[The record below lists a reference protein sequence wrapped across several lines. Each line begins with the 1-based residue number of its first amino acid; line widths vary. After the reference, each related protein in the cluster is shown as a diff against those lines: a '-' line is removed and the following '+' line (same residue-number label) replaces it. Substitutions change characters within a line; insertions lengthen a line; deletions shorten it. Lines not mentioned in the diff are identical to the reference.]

1 MKNGESNKQKFI
13 DMKAKSLILAV
24 ATILFVVAPWASI
37 NAQTKKPKITF
48 KETEY
53 DFGKFPEE
61 RGKVSHS
68 FEFTNTGGEPLI
80 INNVRSSCG
89 CTVTD
94 WTKKPVPPGGKGY
107 IKATYNA
114 SHRPGKFTKTIT
126 VSSNATNPVVVL
138 RVKGEVMPKKKTL
151 KDLYPQKF
159 NQLRARSNH
168 IAMMKMKN
176 TEKKTDSL
184 EVLNDSEDTITIGFQ
199 LVPKHLTIKA
209 VPEKLLPHKKGHIVV
224 TYDAA
229 KKNDWGYVIDR
240 LYITING
247 KRVTSNRLNV
257 SANITE
263 DFSNVD
269 PKKAPKIEFDHI
281 DYDFGEATDGD
292 VVIHKFPFKNTGK
305 SDLMIRKVK
314 ASCGCTA
321 TLVGDKVIKKGKE
334 SYIEAKFNTRGRGGH
349 KQYKTITVITND
361 PQHPQIILRLHGFVN
376 KKEAQKTQQAAPAKK
391 EAPKASPQN
400 K

>member
-1 MKNGESNKQKFI
+1 
-13 DMKAKSLILAV
+13 MKALKVAILMA
-24 ATILFVVAPWASI
+24 ATIMIAAPWAKVK
-37 NAQTKKPKITF
+37 AQTQKPKITF
-48 KETEY
+48 KETEF

-61 RGKVSHS
+61 RGKVSHT

-80 INNVRSSCG
+80 INKVRSSCG
-89 CTVTD
+89 CTVPE
-94 WTKKPVPPGGKGY
+94 WTKEPIPPGGKGY

-126 VSSNATNPVVVL
+126 VNSNAVNSVVVL
-138 RVKGEVMPKKKTL
+138 RVKGEVIPKKKTL

-159 NQLRARSNH
+159 GVLRARSNH
-168 IAMMKMKN
+168 IAMMKIKN
-176 TEKKTDSL
+176 TETKTDSL
-184 EVLNDSEDTITIGFQ
+184 EVINDSDEPITIGFQ
-199 LVPKHLTIKA
+199 LVPKHLTVKA
-209 VPEKLLPHKKGHIVV
+209 VPEKLEPHKKGHIVV

-240 LYITING
+240 MYITING
-247 KRVTSNRLNV
+247 KRITTNRLNV
-257 SANITE
+257 SANIVE

-292 VVIHKFPFKNTGK
+292 LVIHKFPFKNTGK
-305 SDLMIRKVK
+305 SDLVIRKVK

-361 PQHPQIILRLHGFVN
+361 PEHPQIILRLHGMVKKKDGSNSSKTGMPANIKPKTSN
-376 KKEAQKTQQAAPAKK
+376 KKNDKK
-391 EAPKASPQN
+391 H
-400 K
+400 

>member
-1 MKNGESNKQKFI
+1 
-13 DMKAKSLILAV
+13 MKAKKVLLAV
-24 ATILFVVAPWASI
+24 AAIVFIAAPWAKVD
-37 NAQTKKPKITF
+37 AQTKKPKITF
-48 KETEY
+48 KETEF

-61 RGKVSHS
+61 RGKVSHT

-94 WTKKPVPPGGKGY
+94 WSKKPIQPGEKGY

-126 VSSNATNPVVVL
+126 VSSNAVNSVEVL
-138 RVKGEVMPKKKTL
+138 RVRGEVIPKKKTL
-151 KDLYPQKF
+151 KDIYPQKF

-168 IAMMKMKN
+168 IALMKIKN
-176 TEKKTDSL
+176 TEVKTDSL
-184 EVLNDSEDTITIGFQ
+184 EVLNNSEDTITIGFQ
-199 LVPKHLTIKA
+199 LVPKHLKIKA

-247 KRVTSNRLNV
+247 KPVTTNRLNV

-263 DFSNVD
+263 DFSNID

-281 DYDFGEATDGD
+281 DYDFGQATDGD

-305 SDLMIRKVK
+305 SDLIIRKVK

-361 PQHPQIILRLHGFVN
+361 PEHPQIILRLHGFVN
-376 KKEAQKTQQAAPAKK
+376 KKDANKTNANQPQKPNTPNKAKEK
-391 EAPKASPQN
+391 KH
-400 K
+400 